1 MRPFYTHSCS
11 NDEQRRTKGDQHSSS
26 VAGKWSLTRW
36 QSNGTWGLCCHP
48 ALGCW
53 SLLQPGWHFGTRSCQ
68 TRQTNLRGFF
78 PCVYSHAHLRFF
90 SQSSASKF
98 NVSLHETSFHQK
110 HRNEGSVESASFF
123 TTSTFSRSSS
133 SIKQACEIWK
143 SHPNLT
149 KQAWQ
154 CFGQSWRAESFA
166 FSPPFSYLLSALLKF
181 QRARVK
187 WTNLK
192 AWRFYVRPFLLWVY
206 STDTF

>member
-1 MRPFYTHSCS
+1 MII
-11 NDEQRRTKGDQHSSS
+11 D
-26 VAGKWSLTRW
+26 SLTKQWDLRTVLSSCPGLLKLASTRLTFRHEKLSNTPNKSARFLSVCV
-36 QSNGTWGLCCHP
+36 QSCAFAFL
-48 ALGCW
+48 
-53 SLLQPGWHFGTRSCQ
+53 
-68 TRQTNLRGFF
+68 
-78 PCVYSHAHLRFF
+78 F
-90 SQSSASKF
+90 SIFCFKIWNH